1 MHFGLTGQF
10 YVINMYILPQ
20 LLKNKTG
27 NGTSQEVWWLRL
39 CLSNQGVQVQSQGAK
54 ILRAWWPKNQ
64 HIKKKNKFNK
74 DDKMVHIKKKTF
86 KEAH

>member
-10 YVINMYILPQ
+10 YVINMYILPL

-39 CLSNQGVQVQSQGAK
+39 CLSNQGVQVQSQGAGGQK
-54 ILRAWWPKNQ
+54 TNTL
-64 HIKKKNKFNK
+64 KKKNKFNK
-74 DDKMVHIKKKTF
+74 DDKMVHIKKKNF
-86 KEAH
+86 

>member
-64 HIKKKNKFNK
+64 HIKKKEQ
-74 DDKMVHIKKKTF
+74 IQQRW
-86 KEAH
+86 